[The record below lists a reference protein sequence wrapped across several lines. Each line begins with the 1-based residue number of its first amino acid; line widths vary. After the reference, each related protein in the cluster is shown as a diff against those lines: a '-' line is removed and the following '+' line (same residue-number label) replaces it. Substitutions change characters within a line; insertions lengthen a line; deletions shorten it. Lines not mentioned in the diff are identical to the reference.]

1 MSTGQGNKLDKETQ
15 KEVLKLLKK
24 YCKGTGLK
32 PEVMLAQMQLESG
45 NFTSGLATS
54 NFNFSGHKTI
64 KSSLK
69 NKTEGVDYTVNYT
82 NEHFETEEKAKA
94 YKKKN
99 EKDGYKVENITQSS
113 GPNGEDI
120 WVVRLGQPFNKYT
133 SLDDGVRNHIDF
145 LTGDGKLTGKKF
157 TAHKER
163 YKDIREAKTAKDQI
177 QALHDSPYATDAHYA
192 DSLNNVLN
200 TNIYPTFEEFQD
212 DSTALSASI
221 NTSVDATFDKYDKHV
236 KNLKNPE
243 TSLNDY
249 DHKVKYDLSQEMF
262 LVPTTRLNPSE
273 KKELLAELHSRD
285 KIEGE
290 RLEQYVEEKRQKTKE
305 FLKGKSPEEV
315 TDFLNREEEGITQVY
330 VNLNPGGRDTRRKG
344 PYNKLDKNDRI
355 LGFDETIARRQKT
368 EETLDAIIENKDG
381 KFSVDEVN
389 QATDYRDSLIRGK
402 TEGSE
407 VFTTELENKELF
419 QDYGPADS
427 SVTRTREPYTGY
439 KKTTEEANQFFENSD
454 VFKKLD
460 ETYKVT
466 TEGEVVDAVEE
477 ETADPKGF
485 TGPDGE
491 FYPYQT
497 VEAGEE
503 DTITTEGLIEPLDTE
518 VTLKGEPG
526 VGKTLTP
533 LEEYEQEQ
541 LKKQQRREKIA
552 NLAQGLG
559 DGIKAAGVALMAG
572 AGLKSMHEA
581 TKEHKINKIR
591 VSPLMEEAFQKAKAM
606 STQGLTY
613 AERAA
618 AMADLNNA
626 YAGAMKNVMAVSG
639 GQRSTA
645 LANMGVVDASRVNA
659 LVDLAGKDAALRQG
673 NMKMYQEQA
682 VNYGKMQLSADS
694 TNEQLRATLEEGRKN
709 RLTKIGSSLFSE
721 ATEFSRNLADQ
732 KNNKELLDQFA
743 NVKNQLA
750 VSTKETSHI
759 MEMLEKANLGV
770 DLGQ

>member
-1 MSTGQGNKLDKETQ
+1 METVTSSVSKEELEKNKKEFLAQPGVKQKIQSISNKLGISKEELLHAIGKETAGSFSSAQRNLGDGKAVGLIQFYPDKKQTYKTIAGKKYEINDLELMSELEQLEVVESYLTENFKNKGGNPGELYVSIAYPSLIGANDEQEIPASRLDSVAAQNPGWVDSDGKIRKSSISAFGSKPEFSEETTKLDKEVRVEID
-15 KEVLKLLKK
+15 KEIDNIYGPQIQRLKDKGFNDLAVELEKEAELRAEELKRTLKGATDTKAVTAALENEQLRFLSEEQQNKSKIPSRSMSHMVPVSKLNDLQRAGINLTPQAGYKDVLFDKEKQS
-24 YCKGTGLK
+24 
-32 PEVMLAQMQLESG
+32 V
-45 NFTSGLATS
+45 
-54 NFNFSGHKTI
+54 I
-64 KSSLK
+64 
-69 NKTEGVDYTVNYT
+69 DT
-82 NEHFETEEKAKA
+82 NEK
-94 YKKKN
+94 YISQLN
-99 EKDGYKVENITQSS
+99 E
-113 GPNGEDI
+113 
-120 WVVRLGQPFNKYT
+120 
-133 SLDDGVRNHIDF
+133 
-145 LTGDGKLTGKKF
+145 
-157 TAHKER
+157 
-163 YKDIREAKTAKDQI
+163 
-177 QALHDSPYATDAHYA
+177 
-192 DSLNNVLN
+192 
-200 TNIYPTFEEFQD
+200 
-212 DSTALSASI
+212 
-221 NTSVDATFDKYDKHV
+221 
-236 KNLKNPE
+236 
-243 TSLNDY
+243 
-249 DHKVKYDLSQEMF
+249 
-262 LVPTTRLNPSE
+262 
-273 KKELLAELHSRD
+273 
-285 KIEGE
+285 
-290 RLEQYVEEKRQKTKE
+290 
-305 FLKGKSPEEV
+305 
-315 TDFLNREEEGITQVY
+315 
-330 VNLNPGGRDTRRKG
+330 
-344 PYNKLDKNDRI
+344 
-355 LGFDETIARRQKT
+355 
-368 EETLDAIIENKDG
+368 IIENKDDKYTFG
-381 KFSVDEVN
+381 QIKDAQASLDKLIAFNEDNKPKIAVLNKRSEKTPSPVTQKVFEQRTAILEETGNVISGISDAKKVLDEKE
-389 QATDYRDSLIRGK
+389 K
-402 TEGSE
+402 TEK
-407 VFTTELENKELF
+407 TQL
-419 QDYGPADS
+419 
-427 SVTRTREPYTGY
+427 VT
-439 KKTTEEANQFFENSD
+439 Q
-454 VFKKLD
+454 
-460 ETYKVT
+460 
-466 TEGEVVDAVEE
+466 EE
-477 ETADPKGF
+477 EQKFF
-485 TGPDGE
+485 TGPDGKK
-491 FYPYQT
+491 YPYQT
-497 VEAGEE
+497 VEPGEE

-518 VTLKGEPG
+518 VTLEGEPG
-526 VGKTLTP
+526 IGKTLTP